1 MPQDIRPDAL
11 AALRGCRLWR
21 DASDAAIEALAA
33 RATVRDVARGT
44 LLASEGDPADSFG
57 VIVTGKARVYYLGA
71 DGRQITFETIEATQ
85 PLAAIAAM
93 AGSRYPAHIE
103 TSTPATVAWLPK
115 EALFE
120 LLEREPGVA
129 KTIIADLASRLVNL
143 TTVIQTLALDVP
155 SRLAAYLFQRSLAS
169 GRATERGLEIDLGMP
184 KGELAAALGTVPETL
199 SRAFARLRD
208 QGIVEVHGRNVTVL
222 DVRALAAMGSGI
234 QE

>member
-1 MPQDIRPDAL
+1 MPNEIRSDAL

-21 DASDAAIEALAA
+21 AASDEAVDALAA

-57 VIVTGKARVYYLGA
+57 VLVTGRARVYYLGA

-103 TSTPATVAWLPK
+103 TSTPATIAWLPK
-115 EALFE
+115 EALFD

-129 KTIIADLASRLVNL
+129 KTIIADLAGRLVNL

-155 SRLAAYLFQRSLAS
+155 SRLAAYLFQRSLAA
-169 GRATERGLEIDLGMP
+169 GRPSARGLEIDLGMP

-234 QE
+234 EE

>member
-1 MPQDIRPDAL
+1 MPNEIRSDAL

-21 DASDAAIEALAA
+21 AASDEAVDALAA

-57 VIVTGKARVYYLGA
+57 VLVTGRARVYYLGA

-103 TSTPATVAWLPK
+103 TSTPATIAWLPK
-115 EALFE
+115 EALFD
-120 LLEREPGVA
+120 LLEREPRVA
-129 KTIIADLASRLVNL
+129 KTIIADLAGRLVNL

-155 SRLAAYLFQRSLAS
+155 SRLAAYLFQRSLAA
-169 GRATERGLEIDLGMP
+169 GRPSARGLEIDLGMP

-234 QE
+234 EE